1 MNADRGQTTLDF
13 LIGTATFLIAV
24 GLIVAFVPG
33 MIDPFAT
40 GSEGNA
46 ITANRA
52 VNSLS
57 QDQLSGPESPYVLD
71 DAAVASFFGKNES
84 EARDA
89 LGLSDGVRIN
99 ITMENETA
107 QIRSIGP
114 DPPDTASITSAW
126 RVVEYDSERA
136 EIVVRVW

>member
-1 MNADRGQTTLDF
+1 MNTGRGQTTLDF

-57 QDQLSGPESPYVLD
+57 QDRLSGPESPYVLD
-71 DAAVASFFGKNES
+71 ESAVSAFFGKNET
-84 EARDA
+84 EAREA
-89 LGLSDGVRIN
+89 LGLGDGVRIN
-99 ITMENETA
+99 VTMENETA
-107 QIRSIGP
+107 RIGSIGP
-114 DPPDTASITSAW
+114 DPPDTASVTSAW
-126 RVVEYDSERA
+126 RVVEYDAERA